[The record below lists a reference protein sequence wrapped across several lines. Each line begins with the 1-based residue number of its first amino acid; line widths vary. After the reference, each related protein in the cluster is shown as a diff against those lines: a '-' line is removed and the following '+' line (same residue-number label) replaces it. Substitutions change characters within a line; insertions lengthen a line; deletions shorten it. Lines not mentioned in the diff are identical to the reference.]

1 MKKRSISLLLA
12 LLMLVSAFPALS
24 MTAMAAEETTAAAE
38 ETKEAA
44 EESPEK
50 VILDYNCDSLT
61 DKVLQLQENVYP
73 NTYIMDSRKEE
84 IEEGTLRVGANGKLN
99 GTASVKFPLDITA
112 DAPSFA
118 LDLTMKVNSL
128 ARFDGDVWRGFIFE
142 IYIPGNRML
151 HISFQDMGEADENGK
166 NATVMMMKKGRSDS
180 EALNQRIAIPTDGE
194 FHEWQ
199 ILFNGTNEVR
209 ILIDGKVEAKLTDI
223 TANSDKKEGY
233 MLLKSVMG
241 TAKEGVTDVV
251 IDHIKMTTG
260 VTIGDSEILG
270 AKANLDA
277 SSKKLIVTTTVN
289 KLPEDAEIT
298 VSVTPASD
306 PTKAVKKSYKPEKTT
321 SDVEFT
327 DLPFSGISTVEIQ
340 MTNTPSYSFKQYL
353 YEELTYLT
361 EAGKLKNEAP
371 NKAVIFNKMDLAER
385 PEDSMWDTNEYVTS
399 TGTKGTALYFPG
411 VNSKHSFTV
420 PVELTGKYAVY
431 IGYVAGTRE
440 LTVND
445 KNVFIAFKGATPD
458 RIREVF
464 ALADDFD
471 GGKVTVTN
479 NPGISAQVAYV
490 KYVSLTDEQYEL
502 YLKEDTS
509 TNLMKDEDGYSMF
522 TNETYGKPDAFVRRV
537 AGAPHDQYNLT
548 KFNFAVFST
557 SILNYNSEVWWKYVY
572 ARMEELG
579 IPKEKAPKDF
589 LSHINMEGE
598 AIDYS
603 EKMRNADVRAFNS
616 IRSLNEHGIPH
627 VILADYV
634 AENGLG
640 ETYVSLRMSHFS
652 GLNGAYA
659 FQTGTLYHLH
669 PEWARGGSSQA
680 SYIHEE
686 YRNYIHDLLIEMA
699 TPENVTGITMDY
711 GRYQLIFGT
720 ELTDVKKRTEIVN
733 EFIKSVR
740 DDLPEG
746 KVLVARVLNPTDEKA
761 IAFGLDYKHW
771 VKEGWVDRIIIS
783 DQSHETFFNFDEY
796 MEFFK
801 DYPDVEFYLGI
812 NGTLTGHD
820 TTKEEEAI
828 REAGGY
834 VEGKTLVSGESFML
848 RAYDAYMAGAD
859 GIFIFNG
866 PSSDELIGGIPP
878 YYAYMNNKTLMEKWY
893 TFEYPQS
900 MFTEAITFVS
910 EKGRIEFDYDCTS
923 LTNSILKVQT
933 NTIPSFYF
941 ADSETE
947 IEAEVKEGTVLMAG
961 DGKETGYCTMNFPI
975 SEDITAYT
983 LDLEVKVDSL
993 AIPSKN
999 NIWRGFVIE
1008 VGIPGK
1014 PSVFMSFHALEN
1026 ASGGNNAKVSAM
1038 TTVRGTANL
1047 AEAETNIPMDGKFHK
1062 WEIDFDGGST
1072 LTFSIDGKE
1081 ILKADNVTNP
1091 CTAKTASVQIRNVM
1105 IDIGKGENNV
1115 TFDRVT
1121 MTTRPSEH
1129 ASEEKPETAETEKPA
1144 AGVADPAGKEIAVT
1158 VEGKKKVLDLPV
1170 SKAAWDAAPSPT
1182 ADDTKTG
1189 KYKNTGKT
1197 AKASYVYDEKAD
1209 KLTIDITY
1217 DFNFWIQD
1225 AALVDKNDKEVAF
1238 TTESK
1243 FGKGGTLW
1251 HFHYVDNGAANATKV
1266 LTLTV
1271 DNVKELPDSYV
1282 FYVSNYG
1289 TNTVYTA
1296 KLTLDFTKAK

>member
-38 ETKEAA
+38 EAKEPA

-142 IYIPGNRML
+142 FYIPGNRML
-151 HISFQDMGEADENGK
+151 HISLQDMGEADENGK
-166 NATVMMMKKGRSDS
+166 NATVMMMKKGRTDD
-180 EALNQRIAIPTDGE
+180 EALNQRIAIPTDDE
-194 FHEWQ
+194 FHDWQ
-199 ILFNGTNEVR
+199 ILFNGESEVR
-209 ILIDGKVEAKLTDI
+209 ILIDGIVVAKLTEI
-223 TANSDKKEGY
+223 TANADVKAGY
-233 MLLKSVMG
+233 MQLKTVMG

-260 VTIGDSEILG
+260 VTVSDTEILT
-270 AKANLDA
+270 AKANVDA
-277 SSKKLIVTTTVN
+277 SAKKLLITTLIN
-289 KLPEDAEIT
+289 KVPEDGEIT

-306 PTKAVKKSYKPEKTT
+306 PSKAVMKTYKPEETT
-321 SDVEFT
+321 SSVEFT
-327 DLPFSGISTVEIQ
+327 DIPFHGLTTVEIQ
-340 MTNTPSYSFKQYL
+340 MTKTPSYSFKQYL
-353 YEELTYLT
+353 YADFAYLT
-361 EAGKLKNEAP
+361 EAGKIENKEAGQ
-371 NKAVIFNKMDLAER
+371 AFVFNKMDLTER
-385 PEDSMWDTNEYVTS
+385 PEDSLWDENEYVTS
-399 TGTKGTALYFPG
+399 SGTKGTALYFPG
-411 VNSKHSFTV
+411 VSSKHSFTV
-420 PVELTGKYAVY
+420 PVEATGKFAVY

-445 KNVFIAFKGATPD
+445 KDVFIAYKGATPD
-458 RIREVF
+458 RVREVF
-464 ALADDFD
+464 ALADDFKD
-471 GGKVTVTN
+471 GKITITN

-502 YLKEDTS
+502 YLKEDDS
-509 TNLMKDEDGYSMF
+509 TNLMRDEDGYSTF
-522 TNETYGKPDAFVRRV
+522 TNEAYGKPDAFVRRV
-537 AGAPHDQYNLT
+537 AGAPHEQYNLT
-548 KFNFAVFST
+548 KFNFALFST
-557 SILNYNSEVWWKYVY
+557 SILNYDSEVWWKYVY

-598 AIDYS
+598 AVDYS
-603 EKMRNADVRAFNS
+603 DLMRNSDKRAFNA
-616 IRSLNEHGIPH
+616 IRTLNTYGIPH
-627 VILADYV
+627 VILADHV
-634 AENGLG
+634 AENNLG

-652 GLNGAYA
+652 GLKSAYA
-659 FQTGTLYHLH
+659 FQTGTLNHLH
-669 PEWARGGSSQA
+669 PEWIISGRAEA
-680 SYIHEE
+680 SYVNEE

-711 GRYQLIFGT
+711 GRYPFIFGS
-720 ELTDVKKRTEIVN
+720 ELSDVKERTKIVN
-733 EFIKSVR
+733 EFVKSVH

-746 KVLVARVLNPTDEKA
+746 KILNVRVLNPTDEKA
-761 IAFGLDYKHW
+761 LNYGLDYKTW
-771 VKEGWVDRIIIS
+771 VKEGWVDRVIIS

-796 MEFFK
+796 MDFFK

-828 REAGGY
+828 REAGG
-834 VEGKTLVSGESFML
+834 VIEGKTLVSGESFML

-866 PSSDELIGGIPP
+866 PSSDEIVGGIPP
-878 YYAYMNNKTLMEKWY
+878 YYANMNNKTLMEKWY

-900 MFTEAITFVS
+900 MFTEAISFES

-923 LTNSILKVQT
+923 LSNSIVKVQT
-933 NTIPSFYF
+933 STVPNFYF

-947 IEAEVKEGTVLMAG
+947 VEAEVKEGTVLMSG

-975 SEDITAYT
+975 SSDISAYSLT
-983 LDLEVKVDSL
+983 MDVKVDSL
-993 AIPSKN
+993 TSPSKSHV
-999 NIWRGFVIE
+999 WRGFVIE
-1008 VGIPGK
+1008 VGIPNK
-1014 PSVFMSFHALEN
+1014 PSVFISFHALEN
-1026 ASGGNNAKVSAM
+1026 ASGGKNAKVMAM
-1038 TTVRGTANL
+1038 TTSRSEKNL
-1047 AEAETNIPMDGKFHK
+1047 AVAETTIPMDGKFHE
-1062 WEIDFDGGST
+1062 WEITFDGGST
-1072 LTFSIDGKE
+1072 LTFLIDGKE
-1081 ILKADNVTNP
+1081 ILKADNVTFP
-1091 CTAKTASVQIRNVM
+1091 STVKSGAVLVKNVM
-1105 IDIGKGENNV
+1105 IDIGKGTNNV
-1115 TFDRVT
+1115 TFDRIT
-1121 MTTRPSEH
+1121 MTVKPTEGGES
-1129 ASEEKPETAETEKPA
+1129 AEKPAETEKPA

-1158 VEGKKKVLDLPV
+1158 VEGKKQVLDLPV

-1197 AKASYVYDEKAD
+1197 AKASYVYDEKAG

-1225 AALVDKNDKEVAF
+1225 AALVDKNGKEVAF